1 MIKNLK
7 ILKLKK
13 IQNSLGDITK
23 YISKKDKF
31 YKKFGEIYFSD
42 IKKNKEKGWNLH
54 KKSTC
59 FVTAACGEVLFTISD
74 YKFKKKVRVNLNRKN
89 PKILIIPP
97 QMWFKFKSTAE
108 SSTIINFIDNAHDIK
123 ETEKKP
129 LKSANKY
136 KY

>member
-1 MIKNLK
+1 MVPTATLSRLYTVGVYGLHIGL
-7 ILKLKK
+7 
-13 IQNSLGDITK
+13 TK
-23 YISKKDKF
+23 SSQYP
-31 YKKFGEIYFSD
+31 
-42 IKKNKEKGWNLH
+42 N
-54 KKSTC
+54 C
-59 FVTAACGEVLFTISD
+59 
-74 YKFKKKVRVNLNRKN
+74 NRKN